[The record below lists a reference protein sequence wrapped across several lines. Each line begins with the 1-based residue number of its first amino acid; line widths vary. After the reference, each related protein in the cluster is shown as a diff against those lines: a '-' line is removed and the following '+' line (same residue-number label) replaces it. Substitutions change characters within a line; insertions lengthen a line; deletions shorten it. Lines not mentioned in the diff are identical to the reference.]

1 MTGEVVKTEEE
12 GEVSGAQAGV
22 LGTEEAVLVKRG
34 AVSVVEGVDLE
45 GVLLVQ
51 VVVEDL
57 VTDVALVIDVVHSE
71 VVDLAEEV
79 VCL

>member
-12 GEVSGAQAGV
+12 EVSGAQAGV

-34 AVSVVEGVDLE
+34 AVSVVEGADLE
-45 GVLLVQ
+45 GVVLVQ

-57 VTDVALVIDVVHSE
+57 VTDVALVIDVVDSE

>member
-1 MTGEVVKTEEE
+1 
-12 GEVSGAQAGV
+12 
-22 LGTEEAVLVKRG
+22 
-34 AVSVVEGVDLE
+34 VVEGVDLE